1 MPLLTVTVV
10 EAIAIGVLALLFW
23 TVWLRAREPG
33 TPLLGAGFALAALW
47 YFSSDSL
54 PYTGPF
60 IDVPVLRAS
69 SIVIGSA
76 VVLVTVGVVQYLGF
90 PRGWL
95 RAFVVALW
103 LPSAVLIAAL
113 AVGQPVRHEVF
124 HVGVLL
130 SYVGAALLALR
141 RAFERPGQNHLGLAV
156 ALLIMAALPF
166 LLQAAGVPSEQLKY
180 FAGIGLAAFGMIV
193 LTISLL
199 HRQRELGREVACRT
213 AAETRLREANV
224 LLESRVVERTSHLHE
239 LITGL
244 EAVNRGVSHDLRG
257 PLGGMSQLA
266 RLAADA
272 LSRGDPSMAH
282 RALPA
287 IAEQC
292 DASVRMVCSMLDLAR
307 LGEATPRREPVQLG
321 RIVRSA
327 FEEVIL
333 SRPGAQR
340 PTLRCGELPT
350 VQADPDLLRTVF
362 VNLLGNATKFSGQT
376 QVPRID
382 VVVDVEGADVQVCV
396 RDNGVG
402 FSADAAEHLFE
413 PFYRAHGAA
422 FDGHGL
428 GLSIV
433 RRAIEAMG
441 GRVWAAVAPEGGAQ
455 LCFRLTGA
463 AQSATPELAVAHAA

>member
-333 SRPGAQR
+333 SRPDPARSGPRCAAANCRQCR
-340 PTLRCGELPT
+340 RIPTCCARC
-350 VQADPDLLRTVF
+350 
-362 VNLLGNATKFSGQT
+362 S
-376 QVPRID
+376 
-382 VVVDVEGADVQVCV
+382 
-396 RDNGVG
+396 
-402 FSADAAEHLFE
+402 
-413 PFYRAHGAA
+413 
-422 FDGHGL
+422 
-428 GLSIV
+428 
-433 RRAIEAMG
+433 
-441 GRVWAAVAPEGGAQ
+441 
-455 LCFRLTGA
+455 
-463 AQSATPELAVAHAA
+463 